1 MNIERPIYLER
12 LINREHN
19 GMIKIVTG
27 MRRSGKSYL
36 LNNLFTHHLL
46 STGVAPDHIISI
58 DLEDILNKPLRE
70 PMAIIDYIYQC
81 TKDNQ
86 FHYLII
92 DEIQL
97 LADFEEVLN
106 TLLKKQIYD
115 VYVTGSNARFLSK
128 DVITTFRGRGDEVR
142 VHPLNFAEY
151 FSVQPASPLIEPIL
165 NDYLRLG
172 GLPQTVTMQDEMQ
185 KREYLLQLFKNT
197 YLLDIKERYDIKND
211 DDLEELIDVIAS
223 SIGGLTNPNKI
234 ANTFKSM
241 KKSSISRDTIKLY
254 LDYMQEAFMIEKAIR
269 YDIKG
274 RKYID
279 TPAKYYFE
287 DLGLRNARINFR
299 QNEPTHLMENLI
311 YNELRI
317 RGYSVDVGQLAYYTR
332 NAAGKS
338 ERCML
343 EVDFVCNKADERVY
357 IQSAYAMPTPEKQ
370 EQELRS
376 LKLIGDNFQKVVI
389 AGGMQPTYR
398 NNDGILILNIYDLL
412 LNKVTL

>member
-254 LDYMQEAFMIEKAIR
+254 LDYMQEVFMIEKAVR

-370 EQELRS
+370 EQELRA

-398 NNDGILILNIYDLL
+398 NNDGILILNIYDFL

>member
-128 DVITTFRGRGDEVR
+128 DIITTFRGRGDEVR

-254 LDYMQEAFMIEKAIR
+254 LDYMQEAFMIEKAVR

-398 NNDGILILNIYDLL
+398 NNDGILILNIYDFL